1 MNNKDLIL
9 KLVKNAIVASLYLV
23 LTLVAPSYG
32 AVQFRFSEVMLLLM
46 LVNSNYVSGLIIGCM
61 VANLFSPM
69 GLVDVVVGT
78 SATAI
83 SLLFMSKT
91 KNQIIATLWPAIFN
105 GLIVGAELYFM
116 LKLPFIASA
125 ISVAMGEFVVITC
138 IGLPI
143 FKVLMMN
150 KQVIKVLN

>member
-116 LKLPFIASA
+116 LKLPFIVSA
-125 ISVAMGEFVVITC
+125 ISVAMGEFVVITF

-143 FKVLMMN
+143 FKVLIMN